1 MIMPGCP
8 VEMGGSPIL
17 KGSQRGNAARL
28 AVHLMNAHDNE
39 HVELHELRGF
49 MTEDDLHAALK
60 EAEAIAKGTRCQQ
73 HLFSLSLNPPQDA
86 HVDTATFEA
95 AVELAEQ
102 KLGLNGQPRA
112 VVFHEKEGRR
122 HAHAVWSRID
132 TDTMTARQLSFT
144 KRRLVD
150 LSQELY
156 LQHGWDMPKGMI
168 DRAAKNPLTF
178 TRAEWQQAKRAKQDP
193 QVLKALFKEAWQ
205 RSDSAESLKS
215 ALEQRGY
222 YLARGDRRGV
232 VAVDYR
238 GEAYA
243 LSRWSGVKA
252 KDVAA
257 RFKEADVLPSVD
269 EQRQKLA
276 GLVADNLRTHK
287 QQIEDGYRRLRPSLE
302 YKRVQMV
309 ERHRIERTGLAQLQ
323 KQRDARE
330 AAARAARLPEK
341 GFGKLWSRITGKYSK
356 LKAQN
361 EHDGWQSLRRDQAE
375 RDKII
380 AKQLD
385 ERQRLQAAI
394 RNQREERLQELVA
407 IRQEIANYMLIK
419 QGKKPTITPQ
429 KSAERSTLQTKAREK
444 TRKDRQDQGRERSR
458 SRDRGPDF
466 DR

>member
-1 MIMPGCP
+1 M
-8 VEMGGSPIL
+8 IL
-17 KGSQRGNAARL
+17 KGSQRGNAAKL
-28 AVHLMNAHDNE
+28 AAHLMNARDNE

-49 MTEDDLHAALK
+49 MSEDDLHGALK

-73 HLFSLSLNPPQDA
+73 HLFSLSLNPPQDT

-102 KLGLNGQPRA
+102 KLGLDGQPRA

-132 TDTMTARQLSFT
+132 TDTMTAKQLSFT
-144 KRRLVD
+144 KRRLMD

-178 TRAEWQQAKRAKQDP
+178 TRAEWQQAQRAKQDP
-193 QVLKALFKEAWQ
+193 QIIKAIFKDAWQ
-205 RSDSAESLKS
+205 CSDSADALKA

-222 YLARGDRRGV
+222 YLAKGDHRGV
-232 VAVDYR
+232 VAVDCM

-252 KDVAA
+252 KDVTA
-257 RFKEADVLPSVD
+257 RFNEAEVLPSVE
-269 EQRQKLA
+269 EQRQKIA
-276 GLVADNLRTHK
+276 GLVADKLRSHE
-287 QQIEDGYRRLRPSLE
+287 QQIEEGHKRLRPTLE
-302 YKRVQMV
+302 LRRTQMV

-323 KQRDARE
+323 KQREARE
-330 AAARAARLPEK
+330 AAARAARLPQK
-341 GFGKLWSRITGKYSK
+341 GFGKLWSRLTGKYSD

-361 EHDGWQSLRRDQAE
+361 EHDAWQALRRDQAE
-375 RDKII
+375 RDKVI

-385 ERQRLQAAI
+385 ERQRLQEAI
-394 RNQREERLQELVA
+394 KKQREEQLQELISV
-407 IRQEIANYMLIK
+407 RQQLANFMLMK
-419 QGKKPTITPQ
+419 QGKKPSIMPKHVTPGLRPNT
-429 KSAERSTLQTKAREK
+429 RSQEK
-444 TRKDRQDQGRERSR
+444 TRDERKDQGRERSR
-458 SRDRGPDF
+458 TRGPGRDF
-466 DR
+466 ER

>member
-1 MIMPGCP
+1 M
-8 VEMGGSPIL
+8 IL

-28 AVHLMNAHDNE
+28 ARHLMNARDNE

-49 MTEDDLHAALK
+49 MSEDDLHGALK

-73 HLFSLSLNPPQDA
+73 HLFSLSLNPPEGV

-95 AVELAEQ
+95 SIEMAEQ
-102 KLGLNGQPRA
+102 RLGLFGQPRA

-132 TDTMTARQLSFT
+132 TDSMTAVQLSFT
-144 KRRLVD
+144 KRRLME

-168 DRAAKNPLTF
+168 DRAAKNPLSF
-178 TRAEWQQAKRAKQDP
+178 TQAEWQQAQRAKQDP
-193 QVLKALFKEAWQ
+193 QILKALFKDAWQ
-205 RSDSAESLKS
+205 RSDSADSLKT
-215 ALEQRGY
+215 ALEERGY

-252 KDVAA
+252 KDVHA
-257 RFKEADVLPSVD
+257 RFTGADALPSVD
-269 EQRQKLA
+269 EQRRNVA
-276 GLVADNLRTHK
+276 GLMADNLRTHK
-287 QQIEDGYRRLRPSLE
+287 QQIEDGYKRLRPTLE
-302 YKRVQMV
+302 YKRVQMID
-309 ERHRIERTGLAQLQ
+309 RHRSERTGLGRLQ
-323 KQRDARE
+323 KQRETRE
-330 AAARAARLPEK
+330 AAGRAARLPER

-361 EHDGWQSLRRDQAE
+361 EHDAWQSLRRDQAE
-375 RDKII
+375 RDRTIM
-380 AKQLD
+380 KQLD

-394 RNQREERLQELVA
+394 KKQREERLQELIAV
-407 IRQEIANYMLIK
+407 RQQIANFMLMKRGI
-419 QGKKPTITPQ
+419 KPTIIPQ
-429 KSAERSTLQTKAREK
+429 QAKERSKLQIRPKDK
-444 TRKDRQDQGRERSR
+444 TREGRKDLGRERSR
-458 SRDRGPDF
+458 PRPQGPEF
-466 DR
+466 ER